1 MLRLTLLRLAV
12 REIFRMAKILVV
24 DDSAVQAKAISKMLE
39 RHGHNTIVAHDGNA
53 CINLAAQELPDL
65 IVLDIVMPE
74 LNGFQA
80 TRQITRNPSTEHIP
94 ILLVSG
100 KNQETDKQ
108 WGFRQGAKGYIVKP
122 LQEKELIKTVQD
134 LLPS

>member
-1 MLRLTLLRLAV
+1 
-12 REIFRMAKILVV
+12 MAKILVV
-24 DDSAVQAKAISKMLE
+24 DDSVTQAKAISGMLE
-39 RHGHNTIVAHDGNA
+39 KHGHNTIVAHDGHA
-53 CINLAAQELPDL
+53 CIDLAEQELPDL

-80 TRQITRNPSTEHIP
+80 TRHITHNPGTEHIP

-100 KNQETDKQ
+100 KDQETDKQ

-122 LQEKELIKTVQD
+122 VQEKELIKTVQD
-134 LLPS
+134 LLPT